1 METADKMKILKEI
14 YEKDKEIDKI
24 KNLEKKVPEQVKEF
38 EGILEDFKN
47 NFEKEKKFFDEID
60 ERRRELEKIIDEKKL
75 NLENFN
81 RRKKESHTNEEFVI
95 LQGEIEKTEEAIS
108 KTEDELLE
116 VYFEKDEAKKRME
129 EARSIMEE
137 KIRFFEKKEEALKK
151 ELNGSKE
158 DLLIKEDERK
168 RIISRLKDENLF
180 RKYSR
185 IKESR
190 GTGASIIE
198 DSECTEC
205 HSTIPPQLF
214 AEVRKGNRII
224 VCQSCG
230 RILIY
235 KWIE

>member
-1 METADKMKILKEI
+1 METAEKIKILMEI

-24 KNLEKKVPEQVKEF
+24 KNLEKKVPEQIKEF
-38 EGILEDFKN
+38 EDKIEDYKN
-47 NFEKEKKFFDEID
+47 KFEEEKNFFDKID
-60 ERRRELEKIIDEKKL
+60 ERRRDLEKIIDEKKL

-81 RRKKESHTNEEFVI
+81 KRKKESHTNEEFVI
-95 LQGEIEKTEEAIS
+95 LQKEIEKTEEAIS

-116 VYFEKDEAKKRME
+116 VYFEKDEAKKKMD
-129 EARSIMEE
+129 EAKSIMEE
-137 KIRFFEKKEEALKK
+137 KMGNFAKEEEALKK
-151 ELNGSKE
+151 ELDGSKE
-158 DLLIKEDERK
+158 DLVIKEDERI
-168 RIISRLKDENLF
+168 RIAARLKDENLL
-180 RKYSR
+180 RKYNR

-214 AEVRKGNRII
+214 AEVRKGNRVI

>member
-1 METADKMKILKEI
+1 METADKIKILREI

-24 KNLEKKVPEQVKEF
+24 KNLEKKVPKQIKEF
-38 EGILEDFKN
+38 GDALEDFKK
-47 NFEKEKKFFDEID
+47 NFEKEKKFFDDID

-116 VYFEKDEAKKRME
+116 VYFEKDEAKKKMDD
-129 EARSIMEE
+129 ARSIMEE
-137 KIRFFEKKEEALKK
+137 KIKSFEQKEEALKK
-151 ELNGSKE
+151 ELDGSKE
-158 DLLIKEDERK
+158 GLIIKEDEKK
-168 RIISRLKDENLF
+168 RIIARLKDENLF

-185 IKESR
+185 IKDSR

-214 AEVRKGNRII
+214 AEVRKGNRVI

-235 KWIE
+235 RWIE

>member
-1 METADKMKILKEI
+1 METTDKMKILREI

-24 KNLEKKVPEQVKEF
+24 KNLEKRVPKQIKEF
-38 EGILEDFKN
+38 EDTLEDFKN
-47 NFEKEKKFFDEID
+47 NFEKEKNFFDDID

-95 LQGEIEKTEEAIS
+95 LQDEIEKTEEAIS

-116 VYFEKDEAKKRME
+116 VYFEKDEAKKKMDD
-129 EARSIMEE
+129 ARSIMDE
-137 KIRFFEKKEEALKK
+137 KFQFFEKKEEALKK
-151 ELNGSKE
+151 ELDGSKE
-158 DLLIKEDERK
+158 DLIIKEDEKK
-168 RIISRLKDENLF
+168 RIIARLKDENLF

-185 IKESR
+185 IKDSR

-214 AEVRKGNRII
+214 AEVRKGNRVI

>member
-1 METADKMKILKEI
+1 METADKMKILREI

-24 KNLEKKVPEQVKEF
+24 RNLEKKVPEQILEF
-38 EGILEDFKN
+38 ENELKVFKDK
-47 NFEKEKKFFDEID
+47 FEKEKKLFDDID
-60 ERRRELEKIIDEKKL
+60 EKRRELEKIIDEKKL
-75 NLENFN
+75 NLDNFN
-81 RRKKESHTNEEFVI
+81 KRKKESHTNEEFVI

-116 VYFEKDEAKKRME
+116 VYFEKDEAKKKMD
-129 EARSIMEE
+129 EARNIMEE
-137 KIRFFEKKEEALKK
+137 KMRDFAKEEEALKK
-151 ELNGSKE
+151 ELDGSKE
-158 DLLIKEDERK
+158 DLIIKEDERK
-168 RIISRLKDENLF
+168 RIIARLKDENLF

-214 AEVRKGNRII
+214 AEIRTGNRVI